1 MLSKSCTFTTEPK
14 IGSET
19 ISCLDTKSPGNLY
32 EGRTGL
38 IRVCGFDYPV
48 SMAAATE
55 RITKTPGICG
65 GRACIAGHRVRVLDV
80 AIWHEQ
86 NGWSPDEIVS
96 HVPSITLADVHA
108 ALSYYYDRREEIQE
122 EIRAER
128 ALAEE
133 FRRLQPSRRN

>member
-1 MLSKSCTFTTEPK
+1 
-14 IGSET
+14 
-19 ISCLDTKSPGNLY
+19 
-32 EGRTGL
+32 
-38 IRVCGFDYPV
+38 
-48 SMAAATE
+48 MAAGAE

-108 ALSYYYDRREEIQE
+108 ALSYYYDHREEIQD

-133 FRRLQPSRRN
+133 VRRDTPSALQAKLNRPPIREAS